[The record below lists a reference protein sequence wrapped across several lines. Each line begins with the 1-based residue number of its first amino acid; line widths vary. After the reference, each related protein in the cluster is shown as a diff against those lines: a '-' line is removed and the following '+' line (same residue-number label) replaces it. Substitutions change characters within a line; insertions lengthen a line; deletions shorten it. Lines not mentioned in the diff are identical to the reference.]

1 MWIPYVD
8 WSPRT
13 KSMFPNKSKV
23 QRVEK
28 VEKSAKPENDLNKRR
43 HRRVPPTTFSAILFD
58 ALKQGVVMINTYGV
72 RKMSSIEY
80 YKVFQEVQAAKE
92 LARVNVQTQLATH
105 EREKHMISANENQNN
120 DVMAP
125 RKWGSNLDV
134 KAQQ

>member
-43 HRRVPPTTFSAILFD
+43 HRRVSPTTFSAILFD
-58 ALKQGVVMINTYGV
+58 ALKQGDSNDKHLWSSQNVING
-72 RKMSSIEY
+72 I
-80 YKVFQEVQAAKE
+80 
-92 LARVNVQTQLATH
+92 L
-105 EREKHMISANENQNN
+105 
-120 DVMAP
+120 
-125 RKWGSNLDV
+125 
-134 KAQQ
+134 